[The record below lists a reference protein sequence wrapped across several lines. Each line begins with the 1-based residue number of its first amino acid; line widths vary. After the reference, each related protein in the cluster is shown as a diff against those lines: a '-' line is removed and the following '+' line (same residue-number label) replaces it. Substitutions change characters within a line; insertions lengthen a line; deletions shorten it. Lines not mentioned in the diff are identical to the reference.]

1 MAVILE
7 QKAEMQYQNVMERI
21 VAPKSESLSEFCDP
35 SIYVS
40 QFTLLELVNNTTCG
54 FITQMCLEKQIKSF
68 M

>member
-35 SIYVS
+35 SICVS
-40 QFTLLELVNNTTCG
+40 QFILLELVNNTTCG
-54 FITQMCLEKQIKSF
+54 FITQICLEKQIKSF